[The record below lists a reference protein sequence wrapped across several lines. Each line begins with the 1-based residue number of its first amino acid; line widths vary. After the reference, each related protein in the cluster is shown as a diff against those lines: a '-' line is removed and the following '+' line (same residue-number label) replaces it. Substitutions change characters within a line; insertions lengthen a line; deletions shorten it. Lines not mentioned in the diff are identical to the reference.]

1 MIILLFC
8 INTTVSRWK
17 VKRVFFFFPQV
28 YYSINLLVILM
39 EIDCLCG
46 AWNYTVWK
54 QQKEY
59 KDSDKS
65 RKLESYIFIW
75 YITCLKPVADE
86 E

>member
-1 MIILLFC
+1 
-8 INTTVSRWK
+8 
-17 VKRVFFFFPQV
+17 
-28 YYSINLLVILM
+28 M

-59 KDSDKS
+59 EDSDKS

-75 YITCLKPVADE
+75 YITCLKPVAE
-86 E
+86 EE